1 MTTWPWPSLEYW
13 HHLVSFW
20 PLPWCKLWL
29 PAHLVWRVW
38 TLNGVLNSCNCYGYS
53 VIKLQ
58 YYNSTGNHYLKSGRV
73 LCWFYL
79 RSKWLKCPTK
89 ISQKQTS
96 VKRTHFVCEQ
106 ILTGNT
112 RIKECN
118 FFCVC
123 VAFVTICEQF
133 VITVVSALTLN
144 ISQPETSKHLIDQE
158 VFQRIHSGLNSL
170 EKCCSPDSPTSAR
183 QRRSV
188 RVRKGGIS
196 CNYYLL
202 RLSRQFVGD
211 KGRAAESRRPSYQ
224 ANLIVSVAL
233 CNPELFRRQASSF
246 KHTADG
252 KY

>member
-1 MTTWPWPSLEYW
+1 MSDKNFTKAKLKEHILSVSKYSREILE
-13 HHLVSFW
+13 S
-20 PLPWCKLWL
+20 K
-29 PAHLVWRVW
+29 
-38 TLNGVLNSCNCYGYS
+38 N
-53 VIKLQ
+53 VIFL
-58 YYNSTGNHYLKSGRV
+58 
-73 LCWFYL
+73 
-79 RSKWLKCPTK
+79 
-89 ISQKQTS
+89 
-96 VKRTHFVCEQ
+96 
-106 ILTGNT
+106 
-112 RIKECN
+112 
-118 FFCVC
+118 CVC
-123 VAFVTICEQF
+123 CICNNLW
-133 VITVVSALTLN
+133 TVCNHCSLC
-144 ISQPETSKHLIDQE
+144 SHPEHQSTWDLQTPHWSGGL
-158 VFQRIHSGLNSL
+158 QRIHSGLNSL

-211 KGRAAESRRPSYQ
+211 KGRAAESGRPSYQ